1 MRETSKN
8 NIVHTFRFPIFP
20 SIVRPHVA
28 FSQNSCLDWS
38 ACLINRNHLLH
49 SDIEYVP
56 THQLSAGL
64 VSSAYKM
71 SPIVE
76 FLFVLQMTSHCL
88 GKITLPHNQGARHA
102 VLNIVRMITEPMI
115 AIPGIV
121 LRSPEFPHISYH
133 RATGRRKPRAHN
145 PVMSPIEWNDLCRQY
160 FFAAHIYQFLVEW
173 KKMSDIRR

>member
-1 MRETSKN
+1 M
-8 NIVHTFRFPIFP
+8 HTFRFPIFS
-20 SIVRPHVA
+20 SIVRSHVA
-28 FSQNSCLDWS
+28 LSRNSYLDRS
-38 ACLINRNHLLH
+38 ACLINRNPLLD

-76 FLFVLQMTSHCL
+76 FLFVQMTSHCL
-88 GKITLPHNQGARHA
+88 SKITLPHNQGARHA

-133 RATGRRKPRAHN
+133 RETGRRKPRAHN
-145 PVMSPIEWNDLCRQY
+145 PVMSPIE
-160 FFAAHIYQFLVEW
+160 
-173 KKMSDIRR
+173 